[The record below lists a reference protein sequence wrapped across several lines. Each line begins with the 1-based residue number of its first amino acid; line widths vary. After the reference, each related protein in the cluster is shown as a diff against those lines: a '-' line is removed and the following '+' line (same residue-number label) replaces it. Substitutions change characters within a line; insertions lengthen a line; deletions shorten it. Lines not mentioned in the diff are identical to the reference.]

1 MPGSFLLQV
10 TPGFQAAA
18 TVALQWRSRPSRD
31 RNTTTIVTAAGP
43 SGTQYCAAGSTADI
57 SVLIAYASYS
67 LPCYEGH
74 YSALLVL
81 EATAEDAE
89 VSTLLSQLRT
99 IVTKEIRCH
108 RYVMDIYETRRK

>member
-1 MPGSFLLQV
+1 M
-10 TPGFQAAA
+10 A
-18 TVALQWRSRPSRD
+18 
-31 RNTTTIVTAAGP
+31 
-43 SGTQYCAAGSTADI
+43 QYCAAGSTADI

-81 EATAEDAE
+81 EATADAAE
-89 VSTLLSQLRT
+89 VSTLLFQLRT

-108 RYVMDIYETRRK
+108 RYVMDRLN

>member
-1 MPGSFLLQV
+1 MAQC
-10 TPGFQAAA
+10 
-18 TVALQWRSRPSRD
+18 
-31 RNTTTIVTAAGP
+31 
-43 SGTQYCAAGSTADI
+43 CAAGSTADI

-81 EATAEDAE
+81 EATAEAAE

-99 IVTKEIRCH
+99 IVTKEIRCCVTSWI
-108 RYVMDIYETRRK
+108 YVSRQLLIIRGKNPNFEA